1 MSRGLILLLCV
12 IFFTPGFAEPRS
24 IKQERHVAE
33 VGNEVFVL
41 HMPLGYSLELLTTD
55 MQRPRLFT
63 FDQKGNMLV
72 GSRSGHVYK
81 LKPPYT
87 QPEFILILNDYP
99 HSLAL
104 RGEYLYI
111 AQTSGLFRIPYQP
124 DVKELDEG
132 DLELVA
138 KIPGGWGHN
147 SRSLK
152 VGADGR
158 LYVSLGITGN
168 CSDEYLDDSYPA
180 DDRRGGVMVLDES
193 VRPAQWKAWASG
205 LRNPVGFDWHPV
217 TGVMYASN
225 NGPDHLGYDQPPEV
239 FARLEQGSFHGMPWY
254 QLNGRQMD
262 RDPCIKSNPP
272 RTDVTRPVATFPA
285 RNAPMDVHF
294 INDGHLN
301 EQFHG
306 DAIVALHGSWG
317 TKPDGGSS
325 GHPSS
330 RRPPALVLVRFEQG
344 KIVRVDDFVTGFQNE
359 KGERFARPMGLGT
372 GPDGALY
379 MTSDGGINGLFR
391 LSPNEQV
398 PAR

>member
-1 MSRGLILLLCV
+1 VNRGLIFL
-12 IFFTPGFAEPRS
+12 FFVVYFPPGIAEPGS
-24 IKQERHVAE
+24 IRQERHVAE
-33 VGNEVFVL
+33 IGDEVFVL
-41 HMPLGYSLELLTTD
+41 HVPFGYSLELLTTD

-81 LKPPYT
+81 IKPPYT
-87 QPEFILILNDYP
+87 RPEFILILSDYP

-124 DVKELDEG
+124 DVTELDEG
-132 DLELVA
+132 DMELVA

-180 DDRRGGVMVLDES
+180 NDRRGGVMVLDES
-193 VRPAQWKAWASG
+193 VQPAQWKAWASG
-205 LRNPVGFDWHPV
+205 LRNPVGFDWHPK

-225 NGPDHLGYDQPPEV
+225 NGPDHLGYDQPPEAL
-239 FARLEQGSFHGMPWY
+239 ARLERGSFHGMPWY
-254 QLNGRQMD
+254 QFDGRRIN

-294 INDGHLN
+294 INDGHLDR
-301 EQFHG
+301 QFHG

-344 KIVRVDDFVTGFQNE
+344 VAVRVDDFVTGFQNQ

-391 LSPNEQV
+391 LSPK
-398 PAR
+398 